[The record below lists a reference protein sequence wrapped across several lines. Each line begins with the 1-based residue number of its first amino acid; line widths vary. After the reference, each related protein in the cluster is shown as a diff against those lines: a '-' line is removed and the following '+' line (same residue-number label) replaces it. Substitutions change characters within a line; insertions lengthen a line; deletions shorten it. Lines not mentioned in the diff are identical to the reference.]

1 MRELELSDVKKPK
14 TKIKPKSKDVVK
26 PKRKVAEPE
35 EAIKKKK
42 KPAKKESEKGV
53 KPKVPKKVKR
63 TKKGLKNLESA
74 ELIAIGEEQVER
86 LQSSAF
92 DSSREQIDQYIRMF
106 SKLRRISKIAEKQYF
121 TKKQGKDIY
130 ALMKVYDQLREVIA
144 DMRALQD
151 VSEYVESINFEV
163 LQPYVQQTAQ
173 SLIDLIRSITQFAE
187 GRLSEEDAQALIVYI
202 KKKGKATGVNL
213 NDAYR
218 NAVDNTRNILAG

>member
-1 MRELELSDVKKPK
+1 MREIELSDVKKPK
-14 TKIKPKSKDVVK
+14 TKIKPKAKDFVK
-26 PKRKVAEPE
+26 PKRKGTEPE
-35 EAIKKKK
+35 KVVKKKK
-42 KPAKKESEKGV
+42 KVEKDSEKSK
-53 KPKVPKKVKR
+53 KPKVPKKAKR
-63 TKKGLKNLESA
+63 TKKGLKNLESG
-74 ELIAIGEEQVER
+74 ELIAVGEEQVER

-106 SKLRRISKIAEKQYF
+106 SKLRRIAKIAEKQYF
-121 TKKQGKDIY
+121 TKKQSKDIY

-187 GRLSEEDAQALIVYI
+187 GRLNEEDAAALILYV